1 MKDQYVLTKMF
12 HEYRLFWK
20 DLPEIPT
27 LGGMISK
34 VGKATIF
41 NSKQEAARAVMLR
54 GLQGYK
60 IAVLRRKEP

>member
-1 MKDQYVLTKMF
+1 MREQFVLTKIF
-12 HEYRLFWK
+12 HGYRLFWK

-60 IAVLRRKEP
+60 IARLRRREP